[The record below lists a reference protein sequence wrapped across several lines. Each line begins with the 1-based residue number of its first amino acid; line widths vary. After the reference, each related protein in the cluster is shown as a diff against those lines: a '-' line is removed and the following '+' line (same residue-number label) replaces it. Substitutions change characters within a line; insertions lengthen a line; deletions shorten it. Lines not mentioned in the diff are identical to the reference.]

1 MDFAYVF
8 PWEGILATEDILES
22 NRSIS
27 VHGEVK
33 NNEVNRM
40 NSWDRHV
47 GLDGGEESGRSL
59 TEPELQVQPSCKLR
73 GQTLQS
79 ACLFDISAVV

>member
-1 MDFAYVF
+1 
-8 PWEGILATEDILES
+8 
-22 NRSIS
+22 
-27 VHGEVK
+27 
-33 NNEVNRM
+33 M

-47 GLDGGEESGRSL
+47 GLEGGKECGGSL

-79 ACLFDISAVV
+79 ACLFDIGAVVYN